1 MLQYERIGVSE
12 RIDLDKT
19 NESKECITCHYWF
32 SKGKDFN
39 FWTLVCNCC
48 HDISMMYY
56 ELENIAIFR
65 IKGVDYKCIFWNVT
79 YNEAFNFL
87 NNSKLDEKDSL

>member
-1 MLQYERIGVSE
+1 
-12 RIDLDKT
+12 
-19 NESKECITCHYWF
+19 
-32 SKGKDFN
+32 
-39 FWTLVCNCC
+39 
-48 HDISMMYY
+48 MMYY